1 MKKIILLS
9 MTLIFIGCG
18 SSENKEITTL
28 KDNTW
33 IGQDCDVTTQLD
45 QEGNPHYSY
54 YKSVYWFKENIITE
68 RATSYADKDCKNS
81 LHKYS
86 DHNLSYYDLG
96 LKESKNGY
104 EIHDIKIEERT
115 KEQDA
120 FYAISH
126 DRLCFSKSIYGS
138 NISETVYDLYG
149 NAYTIS
155 SSGLHIYTSQNSN
168 IDYKNCLIKK

>member
-1 MKKIILLS
+1 
-9 MTLIFIGCG
+9 MTLILIGCG
-18 SSENKEITTL
+18 SNEEKSIATL

-33 IGQDCDVTTQLD
+33 IGKTCDILTQLD
-45 QEGNPHYSY
+45 QNGDPHYSY
-54 YKSVYWFKENIITE
+54 YRSVYWFKENIIRT
-68 RATSYADKDCKNS
+68 RISSYADKDCKNS
-81 LHKYS
+81 LNQYS
-86 DHNLSYYDLG
+86 DYNLSYYNLG

-104 EIHDIKIEERT
+104 DIYDIKIEERS

-120 FYAISH
+120 LYAISH

-149 NAYTIS
+149 NAYITN